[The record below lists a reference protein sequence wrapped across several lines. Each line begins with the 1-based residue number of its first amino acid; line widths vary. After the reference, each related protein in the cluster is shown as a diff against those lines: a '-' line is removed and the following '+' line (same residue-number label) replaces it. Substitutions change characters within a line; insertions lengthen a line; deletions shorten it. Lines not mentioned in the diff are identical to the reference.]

1 LLTIILAPN
10 VDDATLMPERRKEVE
25 RLLRGA
31 GTIEEELGI
40 RFYNLNNYAM
50 TNLWIDCYRRL
61 RGI

>member
-1 LLTIILAPN
+1 
-10 VDDATLMPERRKEVE
+10 MPERRKEVE